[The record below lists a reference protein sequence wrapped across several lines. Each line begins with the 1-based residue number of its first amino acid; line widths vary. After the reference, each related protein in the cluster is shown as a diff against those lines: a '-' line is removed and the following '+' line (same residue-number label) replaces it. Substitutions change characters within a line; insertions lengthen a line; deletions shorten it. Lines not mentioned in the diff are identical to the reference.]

1 MSCLACLGKV
11 HVTKAIRRVRLWMA
25 GVKGGILILS
35 MRRFV
40 CRPQDFQSYAAVLQ
54 IKAPLSS
61 PLRFFCPLR
70 RSEVFYLRL

>member
-1 MSCLACLGKV
+1 
-11 HVTKAIRRVRLWMA
+11 MA